1 MSKPTD
7 GAMRA
12 ANAVSHAIPHPKNW
26 SLSGQ
31 DDLAEIID
39 RETGL
44 PDLIAALLVISQAGA
59 CGDHTLDIQ
68 VLEACITIACQALAK
83 VGGKGGRVPAVGS

>member
-12 ANAVSHAIPHPKNW
+12 ANAAERAMNAAGWDWINAKDH
-26 SLSGQ
+26 
-31 DDLAEIID
+31 LAEIID

-44 PDLIAALLVISQAGA
+44 PELIQALTYVSQVQA
-59 CGDHTLDIQ
+59 CGDHARDIQ
-68 VLEACITIACQALAK
+68 ALEACAIIARQALSK
-83 VGGKGGRVPAVGS
+83 ED

>member
-12 ANAVSHAIPHPKNW
+12 SNAAERAMNTAGWDWINAKDH
-26 SLSGQ
+26 
-31 DDLAEIID
+31 LAEIID

-44 PDLIAALLVISQAGA
+44 PELIQALTYVSQVQA
-59 CGDHTLDIQ
+59 CGDHARDIQ
-68 VLEACITIACQALAK
+68 ALEACAIIARQALSK
-83 VGGKGGRVPAVGS
+83 ED